1 MLSRGELE
9 PTAQLKRLSL
19 MHAEKDYLQNAILY
33 TLYSS
38 AGKEMVFKGGTCL
51 YKLYGLNR
59 FSEDLDFSVSKPV
72 DFKKLLEKVMRLIGQ
87 NGVHGRIK
95 IFEEYKNRIN
105 ATLELKGPL
114 YNGNPKSL
122 CFIGMDVNVREPTLF
137 PPERLVL
144 HHPYRDI
151 PGFDVFAM
159 SISEILLEKIES
171 IFNRNK
177 ARDVYDLWFL
187 LKYKEAKIDYSLLN
201 KKLKRINAA
210 FSKGRFIEKLQEKSS
225 TWKSDVAPLLAGQL
239 PAFAQVKEEI
249 LSLIE

>member
-1 MLSRGELE
+1 MLSRIELE

-72 DFKKLLEKVMRLIGQ
+72 DFRKLLEKVMRLIGQ
-87 NGVHGRIK
+87 NGIHGRVK
-95 IFEEYKNRIN
+95 SLEEYKNRIN
-105 ATLELKGPL
+105 ATLELKGPF

-122 CFIGMDVNVREPTLF
+122 CIIGMDVNVREPTLL

-159 SISEILLEKIES
+159 SISEILLEKIEAV
-171 IFNRNK
+171 FNRNK

-201 KKLKRINAA
+201 KKLKRINMA
-210 FSKGRFIEKLQEKSS
+210 FSKDKFAEKLQEKSS
-225 TWKSDVAPLLAGQL
+225 TWKSDVAPLLAGAL
-239 PAFAQVKEEI
+239 PQFAQVKEEI
-249 LSLIE
+249 LKLIE